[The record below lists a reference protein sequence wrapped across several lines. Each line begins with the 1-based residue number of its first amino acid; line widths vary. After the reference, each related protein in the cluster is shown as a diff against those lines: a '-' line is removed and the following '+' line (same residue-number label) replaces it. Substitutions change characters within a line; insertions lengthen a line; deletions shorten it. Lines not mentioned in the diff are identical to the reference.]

1 LERVHEQKKSLDP
14 TNIKKRLKYYEQML
28 KNYTLMRT
36 KNKIKDSDVESEVW
50 WEVAEENFTKESEKN
65 LVQHKV
71 HERILT

>member
-1 LERVHEQKKSLDP
+1 VHEQRKSLDP

-28 KNYTLMRT
+28 KYYTLMKT

-50 WEVAEENFTKESEKN
+50 WEVAEENFTKELEKN

-71 HERILT
+71 DERIMK